1 LLAKLLIFLDISI
14 KMIYMAIDERWYAIG
29 NGSRLINLEGIEFRE
44 YQFNIIRSILENGN
58 TLVVLPTGL
67 GKTFIATALMADSIA
82 RGKKALLLAPTKPL
96 AEQHHK
102 TMMSALNIGEEN
114 MLLLIG
120 SINKKERVERENKA
134 NVIIATPQTITND
147 IKNGLTSM
155 RDFGVVIFDECHRAV
170 GKYAYT
176 YLANECVALG
186 ICIVGL
192 TASPGGKM
200 DKIKKLVG
208 TLNIRQIEA
217 RGSSSA
223 DVAKYVKGRDIYTI
237 NVELTD
243 RIREI
248 SRALRPIIEDS
259 LSALNRIGVF
269 HFKHFDTIPKGR
281 LIQLGDHIQKIKTE
295 RYRFAAA
302 FNYVRLLNMT
312 HAYDLL
318 NTEGIYPFLNYIDGL
333 YKRENKSKALEN
345 LLKNQNLVAAKKMA
359 EDALKNGEE
368 HPKVMAVLDIIRRYN
383 DCGII
388 VFAQYRSTIK
398 MLVEYLNN
406 NDFPA
411 MPFVGKKD
419 GVTQEKQKETIERFR
434 EKKFRV
440 LVASSIGEEGL
451 DIPNVDL
458 VIFYEPIP
466 NEIRNIQRRGRTGRF
481 RTGDV
486 YILVANNTKD
496 QIYLYIS
503 RQREVKMLSII
514 DTINNSLRKERVIAG
529 DKQRRL

>member
-1 LLAKLLIFLDISI
+1 
-14 KMIYMAIDERWYAIG
+14 MIYMAIDERWYAIG
-29 NGSRLINLEGIEFRE
+29 NGSRLINLEGVEFRE
-44 YQFNIIRSILENGN
+44 YQFNIIKSILDTGN

-67 GKTFIATALMADSIA
+67 GKTFIATALIADSIA
-82 RGKKALLLAPTKPL
+82 KGKKALLLAPTKPL

-102 TMMSALNIGEEN
+102 TMKGALNISEEN
-114 MLLLIG
+114 VLLLIG
-120 SINKKERVERENKA
+120 SIKKKEREELENKA

-155 RDFGVVIFDECHRAV
+155 KDFGVVIFDECHRAV
-170 GKYAYT
+170 GRYAYT
-176 YLANECVALG
+176 YLANECSVLD
-186 ICIVGL
+186 ILMVGL

-208 TLNIRQIEA
+208 TLNIKQIEA
-217 RGSSSA
+217 RSSSSR
-223 DVAKYVKGRDIYTI
+223 DVAKYVKGRDTYTI
-237 NVELTD
+237 NVELSD
-243 RIREI
+243 RIKEI

-259 LSALNRIGVF
+259 LSALNRMGVF
-269 HFKHFDTIPKGR
+269 HFKRFDMIPKGR

-295 RYRFAAA
+295 NYRFAAG

-318 NTEGIYPFLNYIDGL
+318 TSEGIYPFLNYIDGL

-345 LLKNQNLVAAKKMA
+345 LLKNPNLVAARKMA
-359 EDALKNGEE
+359 DDALKNGEE
-368 HPKVMAVLDIIRRYN
+368 HPKVIALLDIIRKYG

-406 NDFPA
+406 NGFSA
-411 MPFVGKKD
+411 MPFVGKKE
-419 GVTQEKQKETIERFR
+419 GVTQEKQKETIEKFR
-434 EKKFRV
+434 KREFRV

-486 YILVANNTKD
+486 YILVANETKD

-514 DTINNSLRKERVIAG
+514 DTLNDMLKKDRVKVSN
-529 DKQRRL
+529 KQRHL